1 MEPTKILVVDDEPD
15 VEHLIKQKFR
25 RSVKEG
31 GLALQFA
38 SNGAEA
44 LTMLRN
50 DSSIAILLT
59 DINMPEMDGLSL
71 LSRLP
76 ELKQDVTAV
85 VISAYGDMEN
95 IRLAMNRGSF
105 DFLTKPIDLNDLE
118 ITLEKA
124 IETMQERA
132 RARQARETFGRYVS
146 DEVVARLLSTP
157 EALEL
162 GGELRTVTLLL
173 ADIRGFTT
181 ATEGLDPGT
190 IVEILNVFLGE
201 MVEVISAFGGTIDN
215 FIGDGILVVFGAPV
229 SLDDDCYRAAGC
241 AIAMQQAITR
251 VNQRIESLT
260 VRSVS
265 MGIGIHTGDV
275 VVGNI
280 GSNRRMKY
288 SVVGSNVN
296 LASRVESSTVGGQI
310 LITDATRSA
319 LEGRIDIGRSFTIK
333 VKGVSEPVAVHE
345 LIACNDPYN
354 LRLDVGDAELNPVKE
369 PIPLQVSVFEG
380 KSLSDTI
387 TLGNLTGIS
396 TTGATLTVSKPLAV
410 LTDVRI
416 EKQDSNDLLQA
427 IYGKVTHLDETTL
440 SIRVR
445 FTGLSPAASDVVD
458 GWIATSVNAS

>member
-1 MEPTKILVVDDEPD
+1 MEPTKILIVDDEPD

-25 RSVKEG
+25 RDVKDG
-31 GLALQFA
+31 GMALHFA

-44 LTMLRN
+44 LAMLKN

-124 IETMQERA
+124 IETTNERV
-132 RARQARETFGRYVS
+132 RAQQARETFGRYVS

-157 EALEL
+157 EALKL

-173 ADIRGFTT
+173 ADIRGFTA
-181 ATEGLDPGT
+181 ATEGLDPST
-190 IVEILNVFLGE
+190 VVEVLNAFLGE

-229 SLDDDCYRAAGC
+229 SMDDDCYRAAGC
-241 AIAMQQAITR
+241 AIAMQQAIEK
-251 VNQRIESLT
+251 VNRQMASLA
-260 VRSVS
+260 VRPIS

-280 GSNRRMKY
+280 GSHRRMKY

-296 LASRVESSTVGGQI
+296 LASRVESSTVGRQI
-310 LITDATRSA
+310 LVTDATLEH
-319 LEGRIDIGRSFTIK
+319 LEGRVETGRSFSIK
-333 VKGVSEPVAVHE
+333 VKGFSEPVAVHE
-345 LIACNDPYN
+345 LIACGDPYN
-354 LRLDVGDAELNPVKE
+354 LRLDPDDDDLARVDANV
-369 PIPLQVSVFEG
+369 PLQLSIFEG
-380 KSLSDTI
+380 KSISADKI
-387 TLGNLTGIS
+387 TATLTGINAA
-396 TTGATLTVSKPLAV
+396 GATIRVARPLRV

-416 EKQDSNDLLQA
+416 ENQDTTDLSEA
-427 IYGKVTHLDETTL
+427 IYAKVTEYDDGEQ

-445 FTGLSPAASDVVD
+445 FTGLSPAAARVVE
-458 GWIATSVNAS
+458 GWLSESISN